1 MSKQHSVLWSVSP
14 FRLVNARR
22 AAALLVTAA
31 SLGLTACGDDDDDG
45 PTGGSG
51 IAGTYNIVSATG
63 LEGTDN
69 TAPFLL
75 FDESLGEF
83 SVQIELLGGS
93 VSLASNGTYTATEQ
107 MRTTING
114 TASTETDASTGTYT
128 VSGSTVTFVAADDP
142 ADDTDNDVADR
153 TTTATYSGG
162 NTLTLSEPVDLDE
175 DGTVDGTFTI
185 VARK

>member
-1 MSKQHSVLWSVSP
+1 MSMQHSVLWSFSP
-14 FRLVNARR
+14 FRLVSARR

-51 IAGTYNIVSATG
+51 VAGTYNIVSATG
-63 LEGTDN
+63 LEGVDN

-75 FDESLGEF
+75 LDEALEGITF
-83 SVQIELLGGS
+83 QLELVSGS
-93 VSLASNGTYTATEQ
+93 IALAANGTYTGTQ
-107 MRTTING
+107 QYRTTING
-114 TASTETDASTGTYT
+114 DATTETDASAGTYT
-128 VSGSTVTFVAADDP
+128 VSGSTVTFVANDDP
-142 ADDTDNDVADR
+142 NDPDDNDVADR

-162 NTLTLSEPVDLDE
+162 NTLTASQPVDLDE
-175 DGTVDGTFTI
+175 DGTVDATFTI